1 VSLIGDN
8 LVASAAILLGFLVIV
23 SAAFLAIRG
32 LQLWR
37 AVKASKSAV
46 EPTAERLTADAEQ
59 LQAKV
64 AALTERR
71 LPEVTGTVESL
82 QKSLAGVKVVAG
94 AASEA
99 VRVLTAPL
107 RYLGR

>member
-1 VSLIGDN
+1 VSWIGDN

-23 SAAFLAIRG
+23 SAAFLALRG

-37 AVKASKSAV
+37 AIKTSKSTV
-46 EPTAERLTADAEQ
+46 EPKAEQLSADAER

-64 AALTERR
+64 AELTERR
-71 LPEVTGTVESL
+71 VPEVAGTVESL

-94 AASEA
+94 AAGEA